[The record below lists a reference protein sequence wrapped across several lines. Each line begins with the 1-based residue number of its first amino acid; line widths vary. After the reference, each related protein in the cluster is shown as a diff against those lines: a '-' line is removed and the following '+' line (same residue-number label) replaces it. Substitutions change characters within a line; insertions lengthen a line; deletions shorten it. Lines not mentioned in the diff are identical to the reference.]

1 VRLRW
6 FHPRLK
12 EAHHGKH
19 QRAFRSGLD
28 LYGAVLIGRHL
39 DGRSLGS
46 LDGDRPSN
54 SRVAILEIRLGQYT
68 QFGDAK
74 AGVQSLQIMT
84 GSTATSTG
92 ASITP
97 LNVDGHTGAS
107 TGKTVVSGPTTGI
120 LSTASS
126 VVRLA
131 DAWNVAAGWFYSRPS
146 FVPQMAIILKT
157 SETMNLRMLTP
168 NEALTMNA
176 TIRDWPLAPNPALP
190 A

>member
-1 VRLRW
+1 MGNISAPLGRGSIYTAPFSSVVISTAGSW
-6 FHPRLK
+6 
-12 EAHHGKH
+12 
-19 QRAFRSGLD
+19 D
-28 LYGAVLIGRHL
+28 LLTLTA
-39 DGRSLGS
+39 
-46 LDGDRPSN
+46 PSN

-92 ASITP
+92 AAITP

-107 TGKTVVSGPTTGI
+107 TGKTAVSGPTTGI
-120 LSTASS
+120 LSTSSS

-176 TIRDWPLAPNPALP
+176 TITFQEIGL
-190 A
+190 